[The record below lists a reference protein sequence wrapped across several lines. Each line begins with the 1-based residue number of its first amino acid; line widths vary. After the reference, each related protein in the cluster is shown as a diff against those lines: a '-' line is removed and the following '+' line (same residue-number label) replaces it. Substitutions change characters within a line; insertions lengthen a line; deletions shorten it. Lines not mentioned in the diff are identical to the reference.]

1 MATLTTKFDMG
12 QKVWR
17 AHTAT
22 ETRQHRC
29 PDCLGTKTWHVISP
43 AGGEFSVPCP
53 RCSAS
58 YRSDDAL
65 RLDYVVH
72 APSATQ
78 LTIGKITASMAT
90 GDDRDAGTKYMCEET
105 GIGSGSLYR
114 ENDLFETQ
122 GEALAAAQVMADA
135 TNENPDLWVAQQYN
149 KTLRYCDYE
158 LKDAKIEAADHR
170 RIASQVRIGMLL
182 DDLNEAESVDDVR
195 REIERYR
202 EGAEA

>member
-1 MATLTTKFDMG
+1 
-12 QKVWR
+12 
-17 AHTAT
+17 
-22 ETRQHRC
+22 
-29 PDCLGTKTWHVISP
+29 
-43 AGGEFSVPCP
+43 
-53 RCSAS
+53 
-58 YRSDDAL
+58 
-65 RLDYVVH
+65 
-72 APSATQ
+72 
-78 LTIGKITASMAT
+78 
-90 GDDRDAGTKYMCEET
+90 MCEET
-105 GIGSGSLYR
+105 GIGGGSLYR
-114 ENDLFETQ
+114 EDDLFETQ

-158 LKDAKIEAADHR
+158 LKDAKIEAADYR